1 MARAVTLHHGTKWK
15 IRRGDRVQVICG
27 RDKGKRG
34 DILAV
39 DKKRERVLV
48 QGVQMVKRHQK
59 QSVQSQGGIE
69 EKESYIHVSN
79 VALIDPKEDK
89 PTRIG
94 SRFLQDGG
102 KRRFARRSGE
112 IID

>member
-1 MARAVTLHHGTKWK
+1 MARPVIRHHGMKWK

-89 PTRIG
+89 PTRTG
-94 SRFLQDGG
+94 VRFLQDGG
-102 KRRFARRSGE
+102 KKRFARKSGE

>member
-1 MARAVTLHHGTKWK
+1 MVRTGILHHGAKWK

-59 QSVQSQGGIE
+59 QSVQSQGGID

-79 VALIDPKEDK
+79 VALIDPKEDQ

-94 SRFLQDGG
+94 TRFLQDGG
-102 KRRFARRSGE
+102 KKRFARKSGE